1 MRGMTFKKKLLTI
14 QPLIELAG
22 RRLKRYYVTSEI
34 APVTADIEQAATELL
49 PKLTQDADATPPA
62 RFIVRYRG
70 GDGAALL
77 NAHTSAR
84 DNVLHVRGEAAAQP
98 ELDCP
103 DDDPTHF
110 IVLDRPWIGCV
121 WEFPPIHRDCNAW
134 VRHILMPE
142 VPGLDGYLA
151 DSIPSGHTR

>member
-1 MRGMTFKKKLLTI
+1 MRGMTFKKKLLTS
-14 QPLIELAG
+14 QPLIEMAG

-34 APVTADIEQAATELL
+34 APAAADIEQAATELL
-49 PKLTQDADATPPA
+49 PKLTEDADATPPA
-62 RFIVRYRG
+62 RFIVLYRG

-77 NAHTSAR
+77 NAHTRAR

-98 ELDCP
+98 ELDCR

-121 WEFPPIHRDCNAW
+121 WELPPIHRDRNAG
-134 VRHILMPE
+134 VRHILLPE
-142 VPGLDGYLA
+142 VPDLDGYLA
-151 DSIPSGHTR
+151 DSMPSGQTR

>member
-1 MRGMTFKKKLLTI
+1 VRGMTFKKKLLTI

-22 RRLKRYYVTSEI
+22 RRLKRYHVTSEI
-34 APVTADIEQAATELL
+34 APVTADIEQAATEPL

-62 RFIVRYRG
+62 RFIVLYRG
-70 GDGAALL
+70 GDGAAH
-77 NAHTSAR
+77 AWAR

-110 IVLDRPWIGCV
+110 IVLDRPRIGCV
-121 WEFPPIHRDCNAW
+121 WELPPIHRDRNAR

-142 VPGLDGYLA
+142 VPDLDGYLA
-151 DSIPSGHTR
+151 DSMPSGQTR